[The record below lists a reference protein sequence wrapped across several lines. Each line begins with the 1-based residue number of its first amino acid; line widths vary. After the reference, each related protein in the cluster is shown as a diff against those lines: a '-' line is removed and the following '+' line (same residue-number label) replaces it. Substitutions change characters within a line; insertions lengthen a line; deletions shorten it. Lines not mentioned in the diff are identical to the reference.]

1 VRHTVAVLS
10 LGLVVLA
17 TPPTVAARRQQPA
30 AAFRAN
36 TDLTII
42 ETTVLDRE
50 GAPVRDLGPGDFEV
64 TIAGR
69 PRKVLFADFR
79 GRRTAESAPV
89 NAAATG
95 ATGFGAEGRTVVFVV
110 DRDSLSSGNEK
121 ALLDTASTL
130 LDSLDPADAVG
141 LVAIPG
147 AVVDLTRDHPRVRA
161 ALPLMTGTRPRP
173 LLTRD
178 RYLTWDEAL
187 GYERR
192 DARMI
197 AEVVERECPMLSDG
211 AQHCPDD
218 LIIQAR
224 DMLQAGRAHV
234 QNTTAALT
242 GLADQLAPLRG
253 SKHIILIS
261 GGLAFGQDLLSHFNQ
276 FARKAAEAQV
286 VLYAVHLDQ
295 PDSDAGDRRVVS
307 SAMGGRHLTEGLGTL
322 TSLTGGAFFMGVG
335 RATGVFERITTEINN
350 YYVLGLESEPSDAD
364 GPPRELKVKVSR
376 PDMTVRA
383 RRDVASRPAALAAA
397 DPLVALLA
405 QPTDV
410 NELSLGVTAY
420 ATRGDEA
427 STLRV
432 LLAAELGRDG
442 ARLPADWGFAV
453 LNDGNV
459 VSTGRQRFEAG
470 TSGPLVM
477 TASAKLVPGR
487 YRLRVA
493 ARDADGR
500 AGVADVP
507 LAVGLRAAG
516 PLQLS
521 DLIVGIAEEGKL
533 LPRARIVKGSALSAL
548 IEVMSG
554 DPAQLAAARA
564 VLEVLPAGSAEPVR
578 RVLMAA
584 RTGSSD
590 TILMNGAEVSTAEM
604 PPGRYTASVVATLA
618 GQPVGRVSRAFEVVP
633 VP

>member
-1 VRHTVAVLS
+1 MRHAAAVLS
-10 LGLVVLA
+10 LGLVILA

-36 TDLTII
+36 ADLTII
-42 ETTVLDRE
+42 ETTVLDR
-50 GAPVRDLGPGDFEV
+50 GGTPVRDLGPGDFQV

-79 GRRTAESAPV
+79 GRRTAELAPV

-95 ATGFGAEGRTVVFVV
+95 ATGLGAEGRTVVFVV

-121 ALLDTASTL
+121 ALLETASTL

-187 GYERR
+187 DYERQDR
-192 DARMI
+192 RMM
-197 AEVVERECPMLSDG
+197 AEVIERECPLLRDG

-261 GGLAFGQDLLSHFNQ
+261 GGLAFGQDLLPHFNQ

-335 RATGVFERITTEINN
+335 RAAGVFERITTEINN

-383 RRDVASRPAALAAA
+383 RRDVASRPAAPAA

-521 DLIVGIAEEGKL
+521 DLIVGIAEDSKL
-533 LPRARIVKGSALSAL
+533 LPRARIVKGTALSAL

-590 TILMNGAEVSTAEM
+590 TILMNGAEVSTAELA
-604 PPGRYTASVVATLA
+604 PGRYTASVVATLA
-618 GQPVGRVSRAFEVVP
+618 GQPVGRVSRAFEVVLAP
-633 VP
+633 